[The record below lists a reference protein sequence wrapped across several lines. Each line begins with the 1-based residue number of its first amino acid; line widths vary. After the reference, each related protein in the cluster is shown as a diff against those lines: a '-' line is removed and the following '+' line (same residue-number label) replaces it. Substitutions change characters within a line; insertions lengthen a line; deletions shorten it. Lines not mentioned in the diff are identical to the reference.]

1 MGSTSLFEAV
11 VSLLF
16 SLMLLRFSSFS
27 VELDMY
33 FHSFFF
39 KNFFFL
45 TWLYQVLVMAGGI
58 FYLHCGM
65 WLSLVEAC
73 GI

>member
-1 MGSTSLFEAV
+1 MGGTSLFEAL

-16 SLMLLRFSSFS
+16 LMLLRFSSFS

-33 FHSFFF
+33 FHSFFLR
-39 KNFFFL
+39 FFFFNL
-45 TWLYQVLVMAGGI
+45 AVPGLGYGRWDLLSSWWHVV
-58 FYLHCGM
+58 
-65 WLSLVEAC
+65 SLVEAC

>member
-1 MGSTSLFEAV
+1 MGSTSLFEAL

-16 SLMLLRFSSFS
+16 SLMLLRFSCFS

-33 FHSFFF
+33 FYSLFLRFFF
-39 KNFFFL
+39 FNL
-45 TWLYQVLVMAGGI
+45 AVPGLGYGRWGL
-58 FYLHCGM
+58 
-65 WLSLVEAC
+65 LSSWWHVVFLVEAC